1 MRREQA
7 LGATKPPVL
16 GVFGGHPGWL
26 DLIFAGP
33 LKHAWSVG
41 KEILPVATSDK
52 PIRAADTKRMAKLAI
67 SLLYFAAQELSRF
80 ILQAVGRSPNQPLII
95 LYYHGIPAAF
105 RSNFVRQLEAIRR
118 GARVCPAFHRGSLP
132 ADTRNVAITFDDA
145 YVSVAENAL
154 PELVALGFHS
164 TIFVPV
170 GSLGSRPTWPVENGS
185 LDSDETVM
193 SAEQI
198 AKLSSSLVTLG
209 SHTNTHPRLSRID
222 PREAQGEIEGSRLGL
237 QTLAAQD
244 VRLLAFPYGDHDAS
258 IVELCRA
265 AGYDYVFSVAPD
277 PVDTT
282 SSDFVRGRVKVDP
295 FDWPLEFFLK
305 YRGAYA
311 WVSHVSSLKRKLR
324 NYRRFREV

>member
-1 MRREQA
+1 MSYRPAHAR
-7 LGATKPPVL
+7 
-16 GVFGGHPGWL
+16 
-26 DLIFAGP
+26 LIRWQGDFQ
-33 LKHAWSVG
+33 V
-41 KEILPVATSDK
+41 VARDK
-52 PIRAADTKRMAKLAI
+52 SIRGDYIKRAAKLAI
-67 SLLYFAAQELSRF
+67 SLLYFAAQEFSRF
-80 ILQAVGRSPNQPLII
+80 ILQAVGRSPNQHLII
-95 LYYHGIPAAF
+95 LYYHGIPAGF
-105 RSNFVRQLEAIRR
+105 RSTFVRQLEAIRR

-132 ADTRNVAITFDDA
+132 TDTLNVAITFDDG

-154 PELVALGFHS
+154 PELAARGFHS

-170 GSLGSRPTWPVENGS
+170 GSLGGRPTWSIENGS
-185 LDSDETVM
+185 LDSDEMVM
-193 SAEQI
+193 SSEQI
-198 AKLSSSLVTLG
+198 AKLPSSLVTLG

-222 PREAQGEIEGSRLGL
+222 PRHARGEIEDSRLGL

-244 VRLLAFPYGDHDAS
+244 VRLLAFPYGDHDDS

-311 WVSHVSSLKRKLR
+311 WASHVSSLKRRLR
-324 NYRRFREV
+324 KYHEYRKV